1 MKLWRGWSHEKE
13 KLKSETQKSMV
24 TKSDF
29 ALILGFISGAG
40 KWVTLNLIILIKAE

>member
-13 KLKSETQKSMV
+13 KLKSETQKSVV

-40 KWVTLNLIILIKAE
+40 NGLL